1 MHIKKLYFQKA
12 VKFLNED
19 GKLRHNNLSAA
30 AVYVTEA
37 GVWKL
42 GDLGYVTELNAPYPT
57 KYSHAFK
64 YDPPEIL
71 KSRSG
76 SKSSPWL
83 VDKRMSSRNRNTWI
97 EIQ

>member
-1 MHIKKLYFQKA
+1 M
-12 VKFLNED
+12 NED

-97 EIQ
+97 EI